1 MLILGLTGGIST
13 GKSTTSSILK
23 GKYNLPIIDADIIA
37 RQVVEPGKP
46 AYKKIVEHFG
56 KQSEQ
61 LLLEDGNLNREVLGR
76 LVFGNEE
83 ERQFL
88 NKAVHPAVRKEML
101 FQMIK
106 FWVKGAKIVVF
117 DVPLLFE
124 SRLDIFCGETV
135 VVACSDSL
143 QLERLLKRNPELSRD
158 DAEKRIA
165 SQMNMDR
172 KRKLADHVIE
182 NDGDL
187 KQLEEKLET
196 IVAAIQPNNLLWLLE
211 WLIPPFGLLM
221 ATVSVARNY
230 FAAKKSKL

>member
-13 GKSTTSSILK
+13 GKSTTSAILK
-23 GKYNLPIIDADIIA
+23 EKYNFPVVDADIIA
-37 RQVVEPGKP
+37 RQVVEPGRP

-56 KQSEQ
+56 KLSDQ

-76 LVFGNEE
+76 LVFGHEE

-88 NKAVHPAVRKEML
+88 NKTVHPAVRKEML
-101 FQMIK
+101 FQVIK
-106 FWVKGAKIVVF
+106 LWLQGAKVVVF

-124 SRLDIFCGETV
+124 SHLDVFCGETL

-143 QLERLLKRNPELSRD
+143 QLERLLKRNTELTKD

-172 KRKLADHVIE
+172 KRELADHVIE

-187 KQLEEKLET
+187 KQLQQKIESVIEA
-196 IVAAIQPNNLLWLLE
+196 VQPNKLLWLLE

-221 ATVSVARNY
+221 GTVTAGKNY
-230 FAAKKSKL
+230 LAPKKSRL